1 MKTNKKHQTE
11 RTSIQELTQ
20 LFEHFN
26 TIYNDHFFLNV
37 INTNQPKKKKQ

>member
-1 MKTNKKHQTE
+1 MKKNKKHQTQ
-11 RTSIQELTQ
+11 RTDLQHLTQ

-37 INTNQPKKKKQ
+37 INTNQPKKRK